1 MVVDEALRNLD
12 FPQSVFTRWW
22 KPSEGLEPGIK
33 LFQGILQEIQI
44 QVDEHPLHYTSYFFR
59 YLLMKRNRGK
69 AQAPVEV
76 GSKNPI
82 CKEFLHILLWVVSR
96 MSPTAS
102 VFSPTS
108 DNSSKPGRIR
118 HG

>member
-1 MVVDEALRNLD
+1 MMVVDEALRNLD

-22 KPSEGLEPGIK
+22 KPCEGLEPGIK

-82 CKEFLHILLWVVSR
+82 CKEFSTHFIV
-96 MSPTAS
+96 
-102 VFSPTS
+102 
-108 DNSSKPGRIR
+108 G
-118 HG
+118 G